1 MPAKR
6 PLSVLLRDTIHREL
20 PHLRA
25 ADPAR
30 LDVHPNGPHS
40 WSPKQELGHLIDSAA
55 NNHQR
60 FVRAALESEY
70 TGPGYAQDA
79 WVSLHNYKNLPWETL
94 VTFWFEYNQLLAELL
109 DNIPPNKLDTWCTIG
124 AAQPVTL
131 AFLIED
137 YVKHMRHHLDKIL
150 ARDVVTQYP

>member
-1 MPAKR
+1 MPTR
-6 PLSVLLRDTIHREL
+6 SPLATLLRDTIQREL

-25 ADPAR
+25 ANPTR
-30 LDVHPNGPHS
+30 LDLHPNGPAS

-60 FVRAALESEY
+60 FVRAAIESEY

-79 WVSLHNYKNLPWETL
+79 WVALHNYQNLPWETL
-94 VTFWFEYNQLLAELL
+94 VNFWFEYNQLLVELIG
-109 DNIPPNKLDTWCTIG
+109 NIPPNKLPTQCAI
-124 AAQPVTL
+124 ASAEPVTL

-137 YVKHMRHHLDKIL
+137 YVKHMQHHLDKIL
-150 ARDVVTQYP
+150 ARDVITQYR